1 MRMSQGVEWSV
12 HCLSVLAFL
21 PEERALSAGRLAEF
35 HGIPAPYLAKHL
47 QALVRAGI
55 IDSVPGPRGGF
66 RLERA
71 PADISLLDVVEALE
85 GPEPAFRCTEIRQ
98 QGPSA
103 IGKKCY
109 TRPCGLAAA
118 FANAENAWRTAL
130 RATTLQQLIE
140 DLPRSVDPRQ
150 LKKQA
155 AWLDDF
161 LA

>member
-12 HCLSVLAFL
+12 HCLVVLALL

-35 HGIPAPYLAKHL
+35 HGIRAPYLAKHL

-66 RLERA
+66 RLNRA

-85 GPEPAFRCTEIRQ
+85 GPKPAFRCMEIRQ

-103 IGKKCY
+103 IGRKCY
-109 TRPCGLAAA
+109 TRPCGIAAA
-118 FANAENAWRTAL
+118 FANADTAWRTPL

-140 DLPRSVDPRQ
+140 DMPRSVDPRQ
-150 LKKQA
+150 LKKGA
-155 AWLDDF
+155 AWLDDV

>member
-1 MRMSQGVEWSV
+1 MRMSYGVEWSV

-21 PEERALSAGRLAEF
+21 PEDRALSAGRLAEF

-55 IDSVPGPRGGF
+55 IDSMPGPRGGF
-66 RLERA
+66 RLNRA
-71 PADISLLDVVEALE
+71 PAGISLLDVVEALE
-85 GPEPAFRCTEIRQ
+85 GPEPVFRCTEIRQ

-103 IGKKCY
+103 IGRKCY
-109 TRPCGLAAA
+109 TRPCGIATA
-118 FANAENAWRTAL
+118 FAKAETAWRTAL
-130 RATTLQQLIE
+130 RATTLEHLID

-150 LKKQA
+150 LKKGA
-155 AWLDDF
+155 VWLDDV

>member
-1 MRMSQGVEWSV
+1 MRMTQGVEWSV
-12 HCLSVLAFL
+12 HCLLVLAFL
-21 PEERALSAGRLAEF
+21 PQERTLTAGRLAEF
-35 HGIPAPYLAKHL
+35 HGVPAPYLAKHL

-85 GPEPAFRCTEIRQ
+85 GPEPAFRCAEIRQ

-103 IGKKCY
+103 IGRKCY
-109 TRPCGLAAA
+109 PRPCGIAAA
-118 FANAENAWRTAL
+118 FATAETAWRTAL

-140 DLPRSVDPRQ
+140 DMPRLVDPRQ
-150 LKKQA
+150 LKKGA
-155 AWLDDF
+155 AWLEGV